1 MRCPD
6 CNHFQKYRSGT
17 RCGQCGYRFVFRK
30 KTDDIADFTLRQM
43 IQRLSDNGQYA
54 FTATQL
60 ALVLC
65 RHWRRSAWG
74 PIGCGLI
81 ALLVPVGVLIINGQG
96 LIGAL
101 LFVVALPLIIHLSR
115 RQATVLP
122 FNKASDLIRR
132 YHQAHPIA
140 GLADGTAFAQQS
152 PPLDDLQDLY
162 YAPERILVV
171 ERDELVDLLVRNR
184 FHLTAKTAVISQSGY
199 PAHLLAACREFLR
212 RHPQTSVQL
221 LHDASTQ
228 GFALA
233 ARLAADPQWP
243 LAPHPLADLGIAKDA
258 LDRNARLPWLPADPK
273 TEGAYTADH
282 QRMLR
287 AGHRVP
293 VDSLGPKPLLSL
305 LSAAVVSGALLL
317 VAQDALGSLEMGVEV
332 DYG

>member
-6 CNHFQKYRSGT
+6 CNHSQKYQAGA

-30 KTDDIADFTLRQM
+30 KVDQITDSALRQM

-65 RHWRRSAWG
+65 RHWRRSTWG
-74 PIGCGLI
+74 TVGCGLI
-81 ALLVPVGVLIINGQG
+81 VLLVPLLILIAMGQG
-96 LIGAL
+96 IIGAI
-101 LFVVALPLIIHLSR
+101 LFVVALPLVIHLGR

-140 GLADGTAFAQQS
+140 GLADGKAFAQQDA
-152 PPLDDLQDLY
+152 PLDSQDLY

-199 PAHLLAACREFLR
+199 PARMLAACREFLR
-212 RHPQTSVQL
+212 RHPQTPVQL
-221 LHDASTQ
+221 LHDASTG
-228 GFALA
+228 GFGLA

-243 LAPHPLADLGIAKDA
+243 LAPHPLVDLGISRET
-258 LDRNARLPWLPADPK
+258 LDSKARLPWLPPAGVS
-273 TEGAYTADH
+273 TEGAYSADH
-282 QRMLR
+282 PPMLR
-287 AGHRVP
+287 AGRRVP
-293 VDSLGPKPLLSL
+293 VDHIGPKPLLSL
-305 LSAAVVSGALLL
+305 LSAAVVGGTLLL
-317 VAQDALGSLEMGVEV
+317 VTQDALSNMEMGVEV

>member
-6 CNHFQKYRSGT
+6 CNHVQKYRSGA
-17 RCGQCGYRFVFRK
+17 RCGQCNYRFVFRK
-30 KTDDIADFTLRQM
+30 KTDDITDFTLRQM

-60 ALVLC
+60 ALALC

-74 PIGCGLI
+74 PLGCGIITLLI
-81 ALLVPVGVLIINGQG
+81 PLGGLIMTGHGV
-96 LIGAL
+96 IGAL
-101 LFVVALPLIIHLSR
+101 LCVVALPLVIHLSR
-115 RQATVLP
+115 RQASALP
-122 FNKASDLIRR
+122 FHKASDLIRR

-212 RHPQTSVQL
+212 RHPQTPVQL

-233 ARLAADPQWP
+233 AQLAADPQWL
-243 LAPHPLADLGIAKDA
+243 LAPHPLADLGVTKDA
-258 LDRNARLPWLPADPK
+258 LDPKARLPWLPARPNK
-273 TEGAYTADH
+273 SGVLSADH
-282 QRMLR
+282 PRMLR
-287 AGHRVP
+287 AGGRVP
-293 VDSLGPKPLLSL
+293 VDYLGPKPLLSL
-305 LSAAVVSGALLL
+305 LSAAVISGTLLL

>member
-6 CNHFQKYRSGT
+6 CNHSQKYRSGT
-17 RCGQCGYRFVFRK
+17 RCGQCNYRFVFRK
-30 KTDDIADFTLRQM
+30 KADQITDFALRQM

-60 ALVLC
+60 ALALC
-65 RHWRRSAWG
+65 RHWRQSVWG

-81 ALLVPVGVLIINGQG
+81 ALLVPVGILIINGYG

-115 RQATVLP
+115 RQASALP
-122 FNKASDLIRR
+122 FHKASDLIRR

-140 GLADGTAFAQQS
+140 GLADGKAFAGQAA
-152 PPLDDLQDLY
+152 PLEPQDLY

-212 RHPQTSVQL
+212 RHPQTPVQL
-221 LHDASTQ
+221 LHDASTP

-233 ARLAADPQWP
+233 ARLAADPEWP
-243 LAPHPLADLGIAKDA
+243 LAPHPLADLGITKNA
-258 LDRNARLPWLPADPK
+258 LDPKARLPWLPADPK
-273 TEGAYTADH
+273 TEGAYSADH

-317 VAQDALGSLEMGVEV
+317 VAQDALGSLEMSVEV